1 LGEREIKGIG
11 GFGGLL
17 DWVVVVA
24 NRERCMGG
32 KGPEDWGIEGLLAW
46 IAVVCNRACCLGG
59 KGKEDWGLECYFI
72 ALEW

>member
-1 LGEREIKGIG
+1 
-11 GFGGLL
+11 
-17 DWVVVVA
+17 
-24 NRERCMGG
+24 MGG